1 MTDRIGLQLREQLT
15 QYVHKRVSNHS
26 DAEDLLQDILLKVL
40 SNPGPAEADK
50 LLYWVIAIAR
60 NQLTDYYRARG
71 RNNRN
76 VSAEEEQMPAADE
89 EDISTGVKE
98 ALRGVLGE
106 LIGTLSE
113 QDQHALRTVDLNGTS
128 QKDFA
133 LGLGVDYTTA
143 KSRVQRARKR
153 LRLALERC
161 CKIELDRRGTPT
173 ACNPREADDCC

>member
-1 MTDRIGLQLREQLT
+1 MTDRTGQQLREQLT
-15 QYVHKRVSNHS
+15 RYVHKRVSNHS

-50 LLYWVIAIAR
+50 LLYWVFAIAR

-71 RNNRN
+71 RNNHN
-76 VSAEEEQMPAADE
+76 VSLEEEQMPAADE
-89 EDISTGVKE
+89 EDISAGVKE

-106 LIGTLSE
+106 LIGELSE

-133 LGLGVDYTTA
+133 LGLGVEYTTA

-153 LRLALERC
+153 LRRALERC
-161 CKIELDRRGTPT
+161 CKIELDRRGAPT
-173 ACNPREADDCC
+173 ACKPGEGNDCC

>member
-15 QYVHKRVSNHS
+15 KYVHKRVSNHS

-50 LLYWVIAIAR
+50 LLYWVFAIAR

-71 RNNRN
+71 RNNHN
-76 VSAEEEQMPAADE
+76 VSVEEEQMPAADE
-89 EDISTGVKE
+89 EDISAGVKE

-143 KSRVQRARKR
+143 KSRVQRARQR

-161 CKIELDRRGTPT
+161 CKIELDRRGAPT
-173 ACNPREADDCC
+173 ACEPRESSDCC